1 MSLFRYSGLST
12 KVKAMRGR
20 LLSQEQFREMSDLH
34 SVPEVLSY
42 LKKIPSYEKA
52 LGDRDE
58 THLHRGAAEALV
70 KQSLYYD
77 FGKLYRFADLEQR
90 VFLDDYFMRHE
101 VIFLKNVLRYLL
113 DSQEDLA
120 EIDLSAYRAVF
131 ERHSLMDPHVLMGAE
146 SVEGLIGL
154 LQDTP
159 YGKALAMVNKA
170 GGANLFDYEAAL
182 DMLFFKQ
189 LWQDVKKHLKK
200 QDLMVIQRSAG
211 LEADTLNMQWINRA
225 KKYYHMAPADIYA
238 FLIPIHYR
246 LSTGQV
252 KQLVEAE
259 SIKEFMDVLEDTGYG
274 RFLEEAD
281 NSQLEKICGRLMDK
295 VHQLNMRTAAYSVAC
310 LDTYLYEKEQEVNK
324 VIKVIECVRYG
335 LPADRIKEYLAS

>member
-1 MSLFRYSGLST
+1 
-12 KVKAMRGR
+12 
-20 LLSQEQFREMSDLH
+20 MSDLH

-90 VFLDDYFMRHE
+90 VFLDDYFMRYE

-211 LEADTLNMQWINRA
+211 LEADTPEYAVDKPGQEILPYGSCGYLCISDSHPLPAFHRSGQA
-225 KKYYHMAPADIYA
+225 AGGGGKYQGIYGC
-238 FLIPIHYR
+238 PGGYR
-246 LSTGQV
+246 LWQV
-252 KQLVEAE
+252 
-259 SIKEFMDVLEDTGYG
+259 
-274 RFLEEAD
+274 
-281 NSQLEKICGRLMDK
+281 
-295 VHQLNMRTAAYSVAC
+295 
-310 LDTYLYEKEQEVNK
+310 
-324 VIKVIECVRYG
+324 
-335 LPADRIKEYLAS
+335 P

>member
-1 MSLFRYSGLST
+1 MDNVADEL
-12 KVKAMRGR
+12 VDR
-20 LLSQEQFREMSDLH
+20 LVGE
-34 SVPEVLSY
+34 
-42 LKKIPSYEKA
+42 
-52 LGDRDE
+52 
-58 THLHRGAAEALV
+58 GA
-70 KQSLYYD
+70 
-77 FGKLYRFADLEQR
+77 
-90 VFLDDYFMRHE
+90 
-101 VIFLKNVLRYLL
+101 YLL
-113 DSQEDLA
+113 DESQLTK
-120 EIDLSAYRAVF
+120 I
-131 ERHSLMDPHVLMGAE
+131 
-146 SVEGLIGL
+146 
-154 LQDTP
+154 T
-159 YGKALAMVNKA
+159 KLAMVNKA

-259 SIKEFMDVLEDTGYG
+259 SIKEFMDILEDTGYG

-281 NSQLEKICGRLMDK
+281 NSQLEK
-295 VHQLNMRTAAYSVAC
+295 NMR
-310 LDTYLYEKEQEVNK
+310 E
-324 VIKVIECVRYG
+324 
-335 LPADRIKEYLAS
+335 ADG